1 MRKIK
6 ALIVFLVAAAVVALA
21 VHKVRERRAALKRLP
36 PPRVVPLP
44 VEVARVRVGV
54 LPITEHYLGVIR
66 PVLSARITSRI
77 TGYLLSV
84 TKYEGDPLEK
94 GEVLARIDDTPI
106 RARIASLKAQIE
118 AARVTYLTKKRIFER
133 DRVLYR
139 EKAISQEAF
148 ELSESALREAE
159 ARLKTLEAELS
170 AAEND
175 LTYAVIRAPFSGVV
189 TERFREP
196 GDMVVPGA
204 PILALEDPSRGYR
217 IFVGVP
223 QARAALF
230 KPGARAILTEGKRKL
245 SARIFRVHPAV
256 GPGELATV
264 EIRFSERPFGLPSG
278 ARVGVDLVVREVRG
292 AIVPL
297 RALLETA
304 NGTYVFLARREKGP
318 FARIE
323 VARVRVLGRAKEE
336 VALSGPLSS
345 GDLVVVASESTL
357 LSLHNGQKVR
367 IEEGQ
372 SKIFGK

>member
-1 MRKIK
+1 MRRIK
-6 ALIVFLVAAAVVALA
+6 ALIALLVAAAVVALA
-21 VHKVRERRAALKRLP
+21 VHKVREKRAALKRLSP
-36 PPRVVPLP
+36 PQVAPLP
-44 VEVARVRVGV
+44 LEVTRVRVGI
-54 LPITEHYLGVIR
+54 LPVTEHYLGVIR
-66 PVLSARITSRI
+66 PLLSAKITSRI
-77 TGYLLSV
+77 SGYLLSV
-84 TKYEGDPLEK
+84 TKYEGDSVKK
-94 GEVLARIDDTPI
+94 GEILARIDDTPI
-106 RARIASLKAQIE
+106 RARITSLKAQIK
-118 AARVTYLTKKRIFER
+118 AAQVSYLTRKRIFER

-139 EKAISQEAF
+139 HKAISQEAF

-159 ARLKTLEAELS
+159 ARLKTLKAELS

-189 TERFREP
+189 TERLREP

-230 KPGARAILTEGKRKL
+230 KPGARAVLTEGKRRL
-245 SARIFRVHPAV
+245 SARIFRVLPAV

-264 EIRFSERPFGLPSG
+264 EIRLAERPFGLPSG

-304 NGTYVFLARREKGP
+304 NGTHVFLARRETGP

-323 VARVRVLGRAKEE
+323 VARVRVLGRAKDE
-336 VALSGPLSS
+336 VAVSGPLSS
-345 GDLVVVASESTL
+345 EDLVVVAQESTL
-357 LSLHNGQKVR
+357 LSLHAGQKVR
-367 IEEGQ
+367 IEGPRP
-372 SKIFGK
+372 